1 MGVIVVGVDGSDS
14 SRAALTWALA
24 EARLRGS
31 TVRAVHAWMIPAVGT
46 GEAPW
51 ALMGT
56 ADYLELDP
64 SEIAKAAGDALEREI
79 ADVQTTAGTDV
90 VVERQVV
97 DAPAAD
103 AIIDASVDAEL
114 VVVGTRGHGAIASL
128 VLGSVSH
135 HVVQHAT
142 CPVVTVRAPSA

>member
-1 MGVIVVGVDGSDS
+1 MGIIVVGVDGSKS
-14 SRAALTWALA
+14 SRAALEWALA
-24 EARLRGS
+24 EAKLRGS

-46 GEAPW
+46 SEAPW

-56 ADYLELDP
+56 ADYLELD
-64 SEIAKAAGDALEREI
+64 SDQIAKAAGEALEREI
-79 ADVQTTAGTDV
+79 AEVQATAGSDV
-90 VVERQVV
+90 VIEREVV

-103 AIIDASVDAEL
+103 AIIDASKDAEL

-142 CPVVTVRAPSA
+142 SPVVTVRAPRD

>member
-1 MGVIVVGVDGSDS
+1 MGVIVVGVDGSKS
-14 SRAALTWALA
+14 SRAALAWALA
-24 EARLRGS
+24 EAKLRGS

-46 GEAPW
+46 SEAPW

-56 ADYLELDP
+56 QDYLNLDP
-64 SEIAKAAGDALEREI
+64 NEIEKAAGDALEREI
-79 ADVQTTAGTDV
+79 ADVQATAGSDV
-90 VVERQVV
+90 VIERQVV
-97 DAPAAD
+97 DSPAAE
-103 AIIDASVDAEL
+103 AITDASKDAEL

-142 CPVVTVRAPSA
+142 CPVVTVREPGA